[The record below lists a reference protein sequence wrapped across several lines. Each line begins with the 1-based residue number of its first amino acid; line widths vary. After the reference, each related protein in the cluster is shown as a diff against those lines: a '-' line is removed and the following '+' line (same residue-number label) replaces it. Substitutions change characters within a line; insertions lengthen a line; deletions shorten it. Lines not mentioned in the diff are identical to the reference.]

1 MASGTPQGR
10 NDAYSRVAAVLAA
23 LLALTALALAGRYGD
38 DYETPPAAQAAAAP
52 LGVSTGTY
60 TEEQAARG
68 AEVFATRCSG
78 CHGPA
83 LQGGMGPRLDPLD
96 ESWQGMSLAALF
108 RFVSRNMPF
117 NAPGSLEPQQYA
129 DVIAHVLAS
138 NGFPPGDAELP
149 PDESALEA
157 FVIDVPP
164 AQ

>member
-1 MASGTPQGR
+1 VWLGA
-10 NDAYSRVAAVLAA
+10 AVAAV
-23 LLALTALALAGRYGD
+23 LALTALALAGRYGGE
-38 DYETPPAAQAAAAP
+38 DYGPPAAQAAPAQV
-52 LGVSTGTY
+52 GVSTGAY

-68 AEVFATRCSG
+68 AEVFAARCSG

-108 RFVSRNMPF
+108 RFVSTNMPF

-149 PDESALEA
+149 PDEEALEA
-157 FVIDVPP
+157 FVIDAPP
-164 AQ
+164 AE